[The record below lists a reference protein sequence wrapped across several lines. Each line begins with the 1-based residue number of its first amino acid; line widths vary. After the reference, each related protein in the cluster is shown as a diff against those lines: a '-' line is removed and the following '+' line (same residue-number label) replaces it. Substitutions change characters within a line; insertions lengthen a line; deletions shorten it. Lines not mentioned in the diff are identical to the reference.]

1 MEDGYN
7 NSNAVEKYF
16 EIVTKALML
25 CKTFYPPLSPQAGFR
40 HSTVPRER
48 DGTAENAEKKKKSI
62 LDLGSFKHETHS

>member
-25 CKTFYPPLSPQAGFR
+25 CKNFYPLSLPRQAF
-40 HSTVPRER
+40 
-48 DGTAENAEKKKKSI
+48 DI
-62 LDLGSFKHETHS
+62 